1 MGVAGLWKLLLPI
14 GRRISLET
22 LDGKVLAIDASI
34 WWIQLEQALR
44 RRNSDGEG
52 INENSSATFSLL
64 IKLFLHRLC
73 KLKFYNIRPVF
84 VLDGK
89 TPEIKLRTLRQR
101 RKQQGGDESYERS
114 ERHLQRIAKQL
125 LQKQFLAS
133 QSKVAKTKATSNR
146 RSGPSDSDKQSSATT
161 HTKATSSFAPG
172 FDPGAQHKQAT
183 EHVAQQLKSPPAWQ
197 QPQDEEVVV
206 LRDEDELPEEL
217 STSNDWDD
225 DGDDDDTYGP
235 DDFGEADDQRHTNS
249 IKFDT
254 GMYQKQQSMTDQVQ
268 SVWRLPSHERKAA
281 LEQMQRQYRLQSRK
295 EFMPAAA
302 QPQSFSQVQLKHFLK
317 SCQLRQAIVQ
327 QQQSVTAN
335 DSSAPGGYRKKRKL
349 WGQPTAY
356 DRSIRVE
363 LIRED
368 AHSKID
374 REFSQESEEG
384 GFLRPSH
391 DKRKSD
397 EAGSS
402 LRNNMQG
409 PLGGFMAKT
418 KRTRLENTLVTAMDA
433 SVTAAS
439 MTNELVNRDDLD
451 VVVDPDT
458 QMFQD
463 QQLAEALQS
472 VEYEEHEDD
481 DSHLENYAD
490 ERESNIFVWQEQ
502 SKKTLNDAKLSQS
515 PVEMNYD
522 SDIEWE
528 DGDAT
533 DDTKC
538 QIWKIDDETV
548 KNRNDISE
556 KKQPVSDPIEAKDGS
571 DIEWEEGDA
580 KEACRRK
587 YSFSLQSGKTIEQV
601 MLDKTNAGDP
611 EPGQDDSDDE
621 EVQMVYEASTGVIE
635 KATGKVSALSSDTT
649 PTSFQDRASMLP
661 DIEKKDSGQGKNDSL
676 ITKPVP
682 VKKTRS
688 FNSEDYTTGVASKVF
703 ETVPGNI
710 SNTEAL
716 EQAQKTASNLANWA
730 GRVFRRAMKEVSEDS
745 FEPNDKARDEVESS
759 ARAAVTNA
767 NPVQDASTSTKEPR
781 LLDIAGTCAKKAA
794 TLTNPSV
801 TSEQSAPKFSRTFT
815 WPSESLDPSA
825 FAPHESQ
832 LDDQRSQQQR
842 DESTGTGEMRD
853 EMRETLLQL
862 LRFFGVPYVEA
873 PAEAEAQCV
882 ELERLGLVDGIVT
895 EDSDAFV
902 FGGNTI
908 YKNMFD
914 EMKYVEVY
922 RASDAEKEMSLGRNE
937 MVALAMLLGG
947 DYTEG
952 VRGVGIVNAMEVLDA
967 FDMSRGPKQGLMD
980 FHNWLTMFNPIE
992 DAPSEAIRRDEASLS
1007 RLEEFSRKHRSA
1019 KTRWE
1024 TPGNF
1029 PSDRVIAAYM
1039 SPVVDNSS
1047 EKFSWG
1053 TPDVENLVHFCSQY
1067 IGWSR
1072 EETIKVLEP
1081 VTKKAS
1087 SRYHQTRIDSFMR
1100 YEDSIKFAKVR
1111 SRRLR
1116 KVLGLDDQESDTLNT
1131 PEV

>member
-22 LDGKVLAIDASI
+22 LEGKVLAVDASI

-44 RRNSDGEG
+44 RRNNDRDG

-133 QSKVAKTKATSNR
+133 QSKVAKTKVTSNR
-146 RSGPSDSDKQSSATT
+146 SSGPSDFDKQSSATT
-161 HTKATSSFAPG
+161 DTKATSSFAPG
-172 FDPGAQHKQAT
+172 FDPGAQQKRAT
-183 EHVAQQLKSPPAWQ
+183 EHVTQQRKSLPVLQ
-197 QPQDEEVVV
+197 QPQDDEVIN
-206 LRDEDELPEEL
+206 LTDKDDPQDEL
-217 STSNDWDD
+217 SATNDWDD
-225 DGDDDDTYGP
+225 DADDDDSYHP
-235 DDFGEADDQRHTNS
+235 NDFNDADKQQHTNS
-249 IKFDT
+249 IKSDT
-254 GMYQKQQSMTDQVQ
+254 NMHQKQQTMSDQVQ
-268 SVWRLPSHERKAA
+268 SVWRLPANERKAA

-302 QPQSFSQVQLKHFLK
+302 QPQNFSQVQLKHFLK

-327 QQQSVTAN
+327 QQLSVTVN
-335 DSSAPGGYRKKRKL
+335 RSNEPGGNRKKRKL

-368 AHSKID
+368 EYSKID
-374 REFSQESEEG
+374 RAFSEEGEEG

-391 DKRKSD
+391 DKRKGD
-397 EAGSS
+397 KAGST
-402 LRNNMQG
+402 LHDNMQS
-409 PLGGFMAKT
+409 PSGGSMTKT
-418 KRTRLENTLVTAMDA
+418 KRSRFESNE
-433 SVTAAS
+433 SVYC
-439 MTNELVNRDDLD
+439 NDVD

-458 QMFQD
+458 QLLQD

-472 VEYEEHEDD
+472 VEYEETHDD
-481 DSHLENYAD
+481 DSHVENCVD
-490 ERESNIFVWQEQ
+490 ERESNTFVWQEQ
-502 SKKTLNDAKLSQS
+502 PKENVNDAKMSQS
-515 PVEMNYD
+515 PIEGGDD

-528 DGDAT
+528 EGDSA
-533 DDTKC
+533 DDTKMR
-538 QIWKIDDETV
+538 IRMIDDEAV
-548 KNRNDISE
+548 KHRKDVSE
-556 KKQPVSDPIEAKDGS
+556 KKQPPSDPVEANDGS
-571 DIEWEEGDA
+571 DIEWEEGDS
-580 KEACRRK
+580 EETCRNE
-587 YSFSLQSGKTIEQV
+587 YSTSMQSEKAIEHV
-601 MLDKTNAGDP
+601 SPDKTNPGDP

-621 EVQMVYEASTGVIE
+621 EVQMVYAASTGLIK
-635 KATGKVSALSSDTT
+635 KATDTVSALSSDTT
-649 PTSFQDRASMLP
+649 PTSFQHETSMLP
-661 DIEKKDSGQGKNDSL
+661 DVVKRDSDHRKDESL

-682 VKKTRS
+682 VKKTSS
-688 FNSEDYTTGVASKVF
+688 FNSDDYTPGVASNVF
-703 ETVPGNI
+703 ETVAGNM

-716 EQAQKTASNLANWA
+716 EHAQKTASNLANWA
-730 GRVFRRAMKEVSEDS
+730 GRVFRRAMKEVSEGS
-745 FEPNDKARDEVESS
+745 FEPNEKARNGMDSS
-759 ARAAVTNA
+759 ARTSVTNA
-767 NPVQDASTSTKEPR
+767 NSVQDGSTLAKEPR
-781 LLDIAGTCAKKAA
+781 MADITGTSANNAA
-794 TLTNPSV
+794 ALKDPGSMTNEKSSTTERPR
-801 TSEQSAPKFSRTFT
+801 KFT
-815 WPSESLDPSA
+815 WPRESLDPSA
-825 FAPHESQ
+825 FALH
-832 LDDQRSQQQR
+832 DDQRSQLQR

-862 LRFFGVPYVEA
+862 LRLFGVPYVEA

-980 FHNWLTMFNPIE
+980 FHNWLTMFNPLE
-992 DAPSEAIRRDEASLS
+992 DAPSQAGRKDEASLS
-1007 RLEEFSRKHRSA
+1007 ALEEFSRKHRSA

-1039 SPVVDNSS
+1039 SPG
-1047 EKFSWG
+1047 K
-1053 TPDVENLVHFCSQY
+1053 
-1067 IGWSR
+1067 
-1072 EETIKVLEP
+1072 
-1081 VTKKAS
+1081 
-1087 SRYHQTRIDSFMR
+1087 
-1100 YEDSIKFAKVR
+1100 
-1111 SRRLR
+1111 RLKR
-1116 KVLGLDDQESDTLNT
+1116 KHIHCKG
-1131 PEV
+1131 